1 MIIYEIFFI
10 PYLVATST
18 SLTSGTLK
26 LKIKLRRSERVHSKS
41 ESSEEWLPEKNQKKP
56 EKNPVKSKPP
66 PAKKSRGRPPKAT
79 APSSST
85 SSGLD
90 IDYLVKRPSELLSKI
105 ENIDSPDIL
114 KDVIKGQAAE
124 ITRLRLAVR
133 NRTEIRA
140 PQNPETRKVY
150 GSLQGDNYKRN
161 VCNECE
167 GCKAETCEKAG
178 RKIWCKP
185 CQNKHWN
192 NKCTYR
198 KCLDPPNKR

>member
-1 MIIYEIFFI
+1 M
-10 PYLVATST
+10 
-18 SLTSGTLK
+18 
-26 LKIKLRRSERVHSKS
+26 RSKS

-56 EKNPVKSKPP
+56 EKKLVKSKPP

-133 NRTEIRA
+133 NKGILYMHLYSNTSIF
-140 PQNPETRKVY
+140 
-150 GSLQGDNYKRN
+150 
-161 VCNECE
+161 
-167 GCKAETCEKAG
+167 TCFVV
-178 RKIWCKP
+178 
-185 CQNKHWN
+185 
-192 NKCTYR
+192 
-198 KCLDPPNKR
+198 